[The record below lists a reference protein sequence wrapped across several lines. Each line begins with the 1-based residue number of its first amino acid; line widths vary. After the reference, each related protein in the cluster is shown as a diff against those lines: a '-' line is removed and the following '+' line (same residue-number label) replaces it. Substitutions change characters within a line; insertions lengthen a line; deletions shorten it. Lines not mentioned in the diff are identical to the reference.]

1 MSNIFDLR
9 NCLTSSKFFFIINAF
24 YYFIQLATFFYI
36 SSKALPQ
43 DIGSS
48 SYVISIAGIFA
59 VIARYG
65 MPVYLVESFEKDNEG
80 LLSKFR
86 ENLSFSITFS
96 LILIPL
102 SIFVILL
109 LEINPELRALLL
121 FCTPL
126 MIILNPLSML
136 LEQLFILRKNTS
148 YLSTNCML
156 KIFIF
161 PIFAASTYLITT
173 SYAWALVV
181 ANISI
186 LVSPIAVAFKFDKLS
201 LIQVIKITKLKL
213 FFQSLLKASSYF
225 FNSLALILIFSL
237 DKIFVA
243 NIFSIDTLGSYDLM
257 WKLAIVAD
265 IVLIQPINALYS
277 KDILQISIARA
288 SFISILISF
297 AAVFL
302 VMIINFLNFNF
313 LIFAWEVIFPQ
324 YELNQE
330 ILKISISFF
339 IIMFA
344 VNQLRNIMA
353 NRKLRL
359 SLALSS
365 AIIPLPLIAGFFFL
379 QIDSLD
385 LIPLLLIV
393 GASLALIFNFITII
407 NLRA

>member
-1 MSNIFDLR
+1 M
-9 NCLTSSKFFFIINAF
+9 
-24 YYFIQLATFFYI
+24 
-36 SSKALPQ
+36 
-43 DIGSS
+43 
-48 SYVISIAGIFA
+48 
-59 VIARYG
+59 
-65 MPVYLVESFEKDNEG
+65 
-80 LLSKFR
+80 
-86 ENLSFSITFS
+86 
-96 LILIPL
+96 
-102 SIFVILL
+102 
-109 LEINPELRALLL
+109 
-121 FCTPL
+121 
-126 MIILNPLSML
+126 
-136 LEQLFILRKNTS
+136 
-148 YLSTNCML
+148 
-156 KIFIF
+156 
-161 PIFAASTYLITT
+161 
-173 SYAWALVV
+173 
-181 ANISI
+181 
-186 LVSPIAVAFKFDKLS
+186 
-201 LIQVIKITKLKL
+201 
-213 FFQSLLKASSYF
+213 
-225 FNSLALILIFSL
+225 
-237 DKIFVA
+237 A